1 MESNIEKKRI
11 VEIAQR
17 GVIKHLFDAYTYI
30 VRQIKTKGEG
40 NMKHMISGLVMKKWG
55 SKMVVDWAKV
65 VEFNV
70 DGHDV
75 KVISNETIVKVS
87 KSGKERK
94 ERRLTVTIDG
104 IHSIEVGTESI
115 KKGSFIN
122 RLLRETMVIEEPTE
136 EVEEQPSLEEI
147 MKNWE
152 RRVEKEGTTEIY
164 RMLDDESEFDID
176 ELERMVGFDGA
187 KEYP

>member
-1 MESNIEKKRI
+1 M
-11 VEIAQR
+11 A
-17 GVIKHLFDAYTYI
+17 
-30 VRQIKTKGEG
+30 
-40 NMKHMISGLVMKKWG
+40 HMISGLVMKKWG

-122 RLLRETMVIEEPTE
+122 RLLRETMVEQPTE
-136 EVEEQPSLEEI
+136 ELTEEFEEKRSLKEI
-147 MKNWE
+147 MEDWE
-152 RRVEKEGTTEIY
+152 QRVREEGTTEIY
-164 RMLDDESEFDID
+164 RMLDDETDFDIN
-176 ELERMVGFDGA
+176 ELEAMVGF
-187 KEYP
+187 ERCNEFP

>member
-1 MESNIEKKRI
+1 
-11 VEIAQR
+11 
-17 GVIKHLFDAYTYI
+17 
-30 VRQIKTKGEG
+30 
-40 NMKHMISGLVMKKWG
+40 MKHMVSSLVMKKWG

-75 KVISNETIVKVS
+75 KVVSNETIVKVS

-122 RLLRETMVIEEPTE
+122 RLLRETMVEQPTE

-152 RRVEKEGTTEIY
+152 QRVREEGTTEIY

-176 ELERMVGFDGA
+176 ALEAMVGFEGCN
-187 KEYP
+187 EFP

>member
-1 MESNIEKKRI
+1 M
-11 VEIAQR
+11 A
-17 GVIKHLFDAYTYI
+17 
-30 VRQIKTKGEG
+30 
-40 NMKHMISGLVMKKWG
+40 HMVSGLQMKTFKTG
-55 SKMVVDWAKV
+55 KQVVDWKALKC
-65 VEFNV
+65 FNV

-75 KVISNETIVKVS
+75 KVVSNETVIKVS
-87 KSGKERK
+87 RNGKERK
-94 ERRLTVTIDG
+94 ERRLRVTIDG

-122 RLLRETMVIEEPTE
+122 RLLKETMVIEEPTE

-176 ELERMVGFDGA
+176 ELERMVGFEGV

>member
-1 MESNIEKKRI
+1 
-11 VEIAQR
+11 
-17 GVIKHLFDAYTYI
+17 
-30 VRQIKTKGEG
+30 
-40 NMKHMISGLVMKKWG
+40 MKHMVTGLQMKTFKTG
-55 SKMVVDWAKV
+55 KQVVDWAKV

-75 KVISNETIVKVS
+75 KVVSNETVIKVS
-87 KSGKERK
+87 RNGKTRK

-122 RLLRETMVIEEPTE
+122 RLLKETLVIEEPTE
-136 EVEEQPSLEEI
+136 EPVDEDQEPKYSCWMECYKGDDRYDQ
-147 MKNWE
+147 
-152 RRVEKEGTTEIY
+152 EKLQEAIDTWN
-164 RMLDDESEFDID
+164 DESEFDID
-176 ELERMVGFDGA
+176 ELERMVGFEGA

>member
-1 MESNIEKKRI
+1 
-11 VEIAQR
+11 
-17 GVIKHLFDAYTYI
+17 
-30 VRQIKTKGEG
+30 
-40 NMKHMISGLVMKKWG
+40 MKHMVSGLVMKKWG
-55 SKMVVDWAKV
+55 SKIVVDWAKV
-65 VEFNV
+65 IEFNV

-75 KVISNETIVKVS
+75 KVISNEMVS
-87 KSGKERK
+87 KMSKNNKSRK

-136 EVEEQPSLEEI
+136 EPVDEDQEPKYSCWMEYYKGDDRYDQ
-147 MKNWE
+147 
-152 RRVEKEGTTEIY
+152 EKLQEAIDTWN
-164 RMLDDESEFDID
+164 DESEFDID
-176 ELERMVGFDGA
+176 ELERMVGFEGA

>member
-1 MESNIEKKRI
+1 M
-11 VEIAQR
+11 A
-17 GVIKHLFDAYTYI
+17 
-30 VRQIKTKGEG
+30 
-40 NMKHMISGLVMKKWG
+40 HMVSGLVMKKWG
-55 SKMVVDWAKV
+55 SKMVIDWAKV

-75 KVISNETIVKVS
+75 KVISNEMVS
-87 KSGKERK
+87 KMSKNNKSRK

-122 RLLRETMVIEEPTE
+122 RLLKETMVIEQPTE
-136 EVEEQPSLEEI
+136 ELTEEFEEKRSLEEI

-152 RRVEKEGTTEIY
+152 QRVEKEGTTEIY
-164 RMLDDESEFDID
+164 RMLDDENEFDID
-176 ELERMVGFDGA
+176 ELERMVGFEGV

>member
-1 MESNIEKKRI
+1 M
-11 VEIAQR
+11 A
-17 GVIKHLFDAYTYI
+17 
-30 VRQIKTKGEG
+30 
-40 NMKHMISGLVMKKWG
+40 HMVNGLVMKTFKTG
-55 SKMVVDWAKV
+55 KQVVDWKALKC
-65 VEFNV
+65 FNV
-70 DGHDV
+70 DGCDV
-75 KVISNETIVKVS
+75 KVISNETVVKVS

-122 RLLRETMVIEEPTE
+122 RLLRETIVIEEPTEEPTE

-152 RRVEKEGTTEIY
+152 RRVREEGTTEIY
-164 RMLDDESEFDID
+164 RMLEDETDFDIN
-176 ELERMVGFDGA
+176 ELERMVGFFPRA
-187 KEYP
+187 